1 MGIQSDLIGATS
13 KEKSEAELAQL
24 NKKIAENNLTYYQN
38 QLKHRF
44 KKSFDQY
51 QFTKKMME
59 VNEKLLSKYRDYV
72 KSLQRD
78 YALGKVDG
86 FQINQA
92 ENAYVLAEL
101 GAIQNTSQMILHLLN
116 VQYLLGEI

>member
-1 MGIQSDLIGATS
+1 MLFRS
-13 KEKSEAELAQL
+13 
-24 NKKIAENNLTYYQN
+24 
-38 QLKHRF
+38 
-44 KKSFDQY
+44 
-51 QFTKKMME
+51 
-59 VNEKLLSKYRDYV
+59 
-72 KSLQRD
+72 QRD